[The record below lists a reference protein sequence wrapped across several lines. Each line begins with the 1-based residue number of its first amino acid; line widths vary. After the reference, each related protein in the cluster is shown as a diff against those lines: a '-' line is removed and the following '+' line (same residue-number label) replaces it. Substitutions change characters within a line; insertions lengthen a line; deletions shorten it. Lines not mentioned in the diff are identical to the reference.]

1 MHILK
6 KGIVLIPVIAAALIA
21 QASFAMEKPLELKKS
36 CIKDNPLADGDSDP
50 ELIGLY
56 SQICDKKN
64 KKNNELMTDLYIQAA
79 QKYQELGYS
88 LKALQ
93 AVNQLRKQNINRQ
106 ELTDVEF
113 LAGIA
118 ISQNALNYMRT
129 VELRALTDTAY
140 APAKKLAET
149 VRFAQPAPDSSELR
163 ALEKANKLKASKTY
177 AYVKNS
183 GATQKIRSAGAVKTG
198 SVKVAK
204 ASKPAAGKAPPAVK
218 TFNASSSSPFD
229 SLNKK

>member
-6 KGIVLIPVIAAALIA
+6 KGIVLIPVIAAALMA
-21 QASFAMEKPLELKKS
+21 QAGFAAEKPPELKKS

-64 KKNNELMTDLYIQAA
+64 KKNNEMMTDLHIQAA

-118 ISQNALNYMRT
+118 VSQNALNQMRT
-129 VELRALTDTAY
+129 IELRALSETSY

-149 VRFAQPAPDSSELR
+149 VRFAQPAPDSFEMR
-163 ALEKANKLKASKTY
+163 ALEKANKLKAAKSY
-177 AYVKNS
+177 AYSKNS
-183 GATQKIRSAGAVKTG
+183 GAAKKIRSTGAAAAG
-198 SVKVAK
+198 SVKTAK
-204 ASKPAAGKAPPAVK
+204 AGKPASSKTPAAAKA
-218 TFNASSSSPFD
+218 FNASSSSPFD
-229 SLNKK
+229 TLNKK